1 MSILPGSWI
10 QAPRT
15 THPPGTMA
23 SPASPLLASLWE
35 HGPFLPSGKLSDQSG
50 VPHSLSRSCPL
61 ESAITSAWK
70 AHGGQILLRL
80 TCLGLGCRPTCIAPR
95 QPPAWSP
102 VSAQQTFPTR
112 QEISGS

>member
-35 HGPFLPSGKLSDQSG
+35 YGPSLPYGKLRPKWGPSFPLALLPSGIR
-50 VPHSLSRSCPL
+50 H
-61 ESAITSAWK
+61 
-70 AHGGQILLRL
+70 H
-80 TCLGLGCRPTCIAPR
+80 LGLEGARGPDPSLPHLPGPGLSPHLYSPQAASR
-95 QPPAWSP
+95 LAP

-112 QEISGS
+112 QENSGP